1 MKLFFRG
8 PLLVFAISLCLAMV
22 GVADVEETIQRYRAS
37 FEKRM
42 NAELDEYGN
51 AARKARL
58 NYVDSLKKVKG
69 ELARAEKLKA
79 AAQVLDEIELVEGGE
94 DPGSLS
100 PDVDYRFKRVREIWE
115 RELSEIQSARGE
127 KLKTTL
133 GIYFRALDAEKR
145 RLTRIGKIKDALVVE
160 EEELRVRGLPEV
172 KAMEASEASEAEP
185 KEPSEN
191 LALAARGA
199 RASGARRSELLI
211 DGKIEYNKKEGFAF
225 ENFPCNFT
233 VDLRSKV
240 SIGQVR
246 ILLYDLDRRKY
257 GFRLLVSD
265 DGESWE
271 LVNNSEKV
279 DAGWQEI
286 NLEDTKARYVRIN
299 GLSNTANLGFHVV
312 EGEVYEP

>member
-1 MKLFFRG
+1 MKLFFDG
-8 PLLVFAISLCLAMV
+8 LPLALAMSLCLTLA
-22 GVADVEETIQRYRAS
+22 GIADVEETIQKYRAS

-172 KAMEASEASEAEP
+172 KAMEASEAEP

-312 EGEVYEP
+312 EVEVYEP

>member
-1 MKLFFRG
+1 MKLFLSGFVLA
-8 PLLVFAISLCLAMV
+8 PAISLCLTLA
-22 GVADVEETIQRYRAS
+22 GVADVEETIQKYRAS

-79 AAQVLDEIELVEGGE
+79 AAEVLDEIELVEGGE
-94 DPGSLS
+94 DPGPLS
-100 PDVDYRFKRVREIWE
+100 PDADYRFKRVRETWG
-115 RELSEIQSARGE
+115 RELAQIQVARSG

-133 GIYFRALDAEKR
+133 SIYFRALDAEKR
-145 RLTRIGKIKDALVVE
+145 RLTRNGKIKDALVVE

-172 KAMEASEASEAEP
+172 KAMASSEASETEP
-185 KEPSEN
+185 KKPSEN

-233 VDLRSKV
+233 VDLRSV
-240 SIGQVR
+240 FSIGQVR

-257 GFRLLVSD
+257 GFRLLVSN

-271 LVNNSEKV
+271 LVNSSEKV

-312 EGEVYEP
+312 EAEVYEP

>member
-1 MKLFFRG
+1 M
-8 PLLVFAISLCLAMV
+8 
-22 GVADVEETIQRYRAS
+22 
-37 FEKRM
+37 
-42 NAELDEYGN
+42 
-51 AARKARL
+51 
-58 NYVDSLKKVKG
+58 
-69 ELARAEKLKA
+69 
-79 AAQVLDEIELVEGGE
+79 
-94 DPGSLS
+94 
-100 PDVDYRFKRVREIWE
+100 
-115 RELSEIQSARGE
+115 
-127 KLKTTL
+127 
-133 GIYFRALDAEKR
+133 
-145 RLTRIGKIKDALVVE
+145 VVE

-312 EGEVYEP
+312 EVEVYEP